1 MATAKGKKKKEDK
14 KTKLSGAFI
23 VAYEQ
28 DDIYLLLAMAEKLGC
43 GFSEL
48 NDEECRLL
56 LKPEKEAKKIKAAKE
71 TKVAKAD
78 KEVKEVKKVRKDK
91 VAAKKS

>member
-1 MATAKGKKKKEDK
+1 MANGKEKKKKEEK
-14 KTKLSGAFI
+14 KSKLSGAFI

-56 LKPEKEAKKIKAAKE
+56 LKPEKEEKAAKKE
-71 TKVAKAD
+71 KKEKKAKATT
-78 KEVKEVKKVRKDK
+78 KK
-91 VAAKKS
+91 A